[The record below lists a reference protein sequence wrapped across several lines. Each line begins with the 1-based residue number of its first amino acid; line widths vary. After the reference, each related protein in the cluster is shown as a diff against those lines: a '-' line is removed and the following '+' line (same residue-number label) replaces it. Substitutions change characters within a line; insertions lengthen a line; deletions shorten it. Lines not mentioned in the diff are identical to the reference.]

1 MRRPFG
7 APPVAAPGM
16 QPRGMLPQGTPQP
29 GQFMPQPGQF
39 MPQPMPQPGAL
50 PGQRGMLGL
59 PMQGQ
64 PQQPPGAATPEQ
76 AAQERFDAM
85 QRAGQPTTTSG
96 LFEPTALPAQR
107 VQPGQG
113 NVFAGGADWFPG
125 LFDTTKRQTPFDSF
139 YTSNARSDYNL

>member
-7 APPVAAPGM
+7 APQMAA
-16 QPRGMLPQGTPQP
+16 PRGMLPQGMPNQGMPQP

-39 MPQPMPQPGAL
+39 MPQPGQM
-50 PGQRGMLGL
+50 PGQRGMLGM
-59 PMQGQ
+59 PV
-64 PQQPPGAATPEQ
+64 PPGAATPEQ

-85 QRAGQPTTTSG
+85 QRAGQPPTLSG
-96 LFEPTALPAQR
+96 LFEPTAPPAQR
-107 VQPGQG
+107 VPPGQG